1 MKERIKKMRK
11 ALKLTQQEFAN
22 RIGISRNNVATYE
35 VGKSNPGEA
44 VVSLICREFNVN
56 ENWLRT
62 GEGEMFIKRDR
73 EDEIAAAVHQLL
85 SGESAEFKKRLISVL
100 VSLKEEHWEIL
111 EDKVKELAAA
121 HQEDTKSPAP
131 QPADTASYT
140 DDELAIYEKVK
151 AIKEREADPER
162 TALHAELDAALDEK
176 EGASA
181 ASGSN
186 GSTRNLA

>member
-1 MKERIKKMRK
+1 MTIGERIKKLRK
-11 ALKLTQQEFAN
+11 HLDLTQGDFAK
-22 RIGISRNNVATYE
+22 RIGATQNTMTRYE
-35 VGKSNPGEA
+35 TDKINPSTAA
-44 VVSLICREFNVN
+44 VTLICREFNVN

-121 HQEDTKSPAP
+121 HQEDTQSPAP
-131 QPADTASYT
+131 QPDA
-140 DDELAIYEKVK
+140 EHLAPFP
-151 AIKEREADPER
+151 AERPAWLTEEQWAWLQRNR
-162 TALHAELDAALDEK
+162 TAEAGRNAAAGSSDSTDCR
-176 EGASA
+176 EGE
-181 ASGSN
+181 
-186 GSTRNLA
+186 

>member
-1 MKERIKKMRK
+1 MNERIKKLRK
-11 ALKLTQQEFAN
+11 SLELTQQGFAD
-22 RIGISRNNVATYE
+22 RIKTSRNNIAGYE
-35 VGKSNPGEA
+35 AGTRAPSEA

-121 HQEDTKSPAP
+121 HQEDTQSPAP
-131 QPADTASYT
+131 QPDAEHLTTAPPT
-140 DDELAIYEKVK
+140 
-151 AIKEREADPER
+151 ERPSRMTEEEWANFQRNR
-162 TALHAELDAALDEK
+162 TAEDV
-176 EGASA
+176 
-181 ASGSN
+181 SN
-186 GSTRNLA
+186 SEAGLSDMEA

>member
-1 MKERIKKMRK
+1 MTIGERIKKIRQAK
-11 ALKLTQQEFAN
+11 HLTQQDLADRMGVKRNTIAIYETN
-22 RIGISRNNVATYE
+22 RSIPST
-35 VGKSNPGEA
+35 A

-121 HQEDTKSPAP
+121 HQEDTQSPAP
-131 QPADTASYT
+131 QPDA
-140 DDELAIYEKVK
+140 EHLAPFPT
-151 AIKEREADPER
+151 ERPAWMSEEDWTWLQRRR
-162 TALHAELDAALDEK
+162 TAEDGGK
-176 EGASA
+176 EEAGL
-181 ASGSN
+181 SGS
-186 GSTRNLA
+186 GA

>member
-1 MKERIKKMRK
+1 
-11 ALKLTQQEFAN
+11 
-22 RIGISRNNVATYE
+22 
-35 VGKSNPGEA
+35 
-44 VVSLICREFNVN
+44 VVSLICREFSVD

-121 HQEDTKSPAP
+121 HQEDTQSPAP
-131 QPADTASYT
+131 QPDAEHLTTAPPT
-140 DDELAIYEKVK
+140 
-151 AIKEREADPER
+151 ERPSWMTEEEWANFQRNR
-162 TALHAELDAALDEK
+162 TAEDV
-176 EGASA
+176 
-181 ASGSN
+181 SN
-186 GSTRNLA
+186 SEAGLSDMEA

>member
-121 HQEDTKSPAP
+121 HQEDTQSPAP
-131 QPADTASYT
+131 QPDA
-140 DDELAIYEKVK
+140 EHLAPFP
-151 AIKEREADPER
+151 AERPAWMSEEDWTWLQRRR
-162 TALHAELDAALDEK
+162 TAEDGGSEEAGLSGLTGCQ
-176 EGASA
+176 EGE
-181 ASGSN
+181 
-186 GSTRNLA
+186 

>member
-1 MKERIKKMRK
+1 MTR
-11 ALKLTQQEFAN
+11 
-22 RIGISRNNVATYE
+22 YE
-35 VGKSNPGEA
+35 TDKINPSTAA
-44 VVSLICREFNVN
+44 VTLICREFNVN

-121 HQEDTKSPAP
+121 HQEDTQSPAP
-131 QPADTASYT
+131 QPDAEHLTTAPPT
-140 DDELAIYEKVK
+140 
-151 AIKEREADPER
+151 ERPSWMTEEEWANFQRNR
-162 TALHAELDAALDEK
+162 TAEDV
-176 EGASA
+176 
-181 ASGSN
+181 SN
-186 GSTRNLA
+186 SEAGLSDMEA

>member
-1 MKERIKKMRK
+1 MKERIKEMRK

-121 HQEDTKSPAP
+121 HQEDTQSPAP
-131 QPADTASYT
+131 QPDA
-140 DDELAIYEKVK
+140 EHLAPFPT
-151 AIKEREADPER
+151 ERPAWMSEEDWAWLQRRR
-162 TALHAELDAALDEK
+162 TAEDGGSEEDGSSDLTGCQ
-176 EGASA
+176 EGE
-181 ASGSN
+181 
-186 GSTRNLA
+186 

>member
-1 MKERIKKMRK
+1 MRERIKKMRK

-121 HQEDTKSPAP
+121 HQEDTQSPTP
-131 QPADTASYT
+131 QPDA
-140 DDELAIYEKVK
+140 EHLAPFPE
-151 AIKEREADPER
+151 ERPAWMSEEDWTWLQRRR
-162 TALHAELDAALDEK
+162 TAEDGGSEEAGL
-176 EGASA
+176 
-181 ASGSN
+181 SGST
-186 GSTRNLA
+186 GCQEGE

>member
-1 MKERIKKMRK
+1 MNERIKKLRK
-11 ALKLTQQEFAN
+11 SLELTQQGFAD
-22 RIGISRNNVATYE
+22 RIKTSRNNIAGYE
-35 VGKSNPGEA
+35 AGTRAPSEA

-121 HQEDTKSPAP
+121 HQEDTQSPAP
-131 QPADTASYT
+131 QPDAEHLTTAPPT
-140 DDELAIYEKVK
+140 
-151 AIKEREADPER
+151 ERPSWMTEEEWANFQRNR
-162 TALHAELDAALDEK
+162 TAEDV
-176 EGASA
+176 
-181 ASGSN
+181 SN
-186 GSTRNLA
+186 SEAGLSDMEA

>member
-1 MKERIKKMRK
+1 MTIGERIKKVRK
-11 ALKLTQQEFAN
+11 NKELTQQALAKRLGTTQNAIARYETN
-22 RIGISRNNVATYE
+22 RVTPSA
-35 VGKSNPGEA
+35 A
-44 VVSLICREFNVN
+44 VISLICREFSVD

-121 HQEDTKSPAP
+121 HQEDTQSPAP
-131 QPADTASYT
+131 QPDA
-140 DDELAIYEKVK
+140 EHLAPFPE
-151 AIKEREADPER
+151 ERPAWMSEEDWTWLQRRR
-162 TALHAELDAALDEK
+162 TAEVVRNEEAGLSGLTGCR
-176 EGASA
+176 EGE
-181 ASGSN
+181 
-186 GSTRNLA
+186 

>member
-1 MKERIKKMRK
+1 MTIGERIKKLRK
-11 ALKLTQQEFAN
+11 AENLTQQAFAEK
-22 RIGISRNNVATYE
+22 ICVKRNTVATYE
-35 VGKSNPGEA
+35 MGRSIPA
-44 VVSLICREFNVN
+44 DSAISLICREFNVN

-121 HQEDTKSPAP
+121 HQEDTQSPAP
-131 QPADTASYT
+131 QPDA
-140 DDELAIYEKVK
+140 EHLAPFP
-151 AIKEREADPER
+151 AERPAWMSEEDWAWLQRRR
-162 TALHAELDAALDEK
+162 TAEDGGSEEAGLSGLTDCQ
-176 EGASA
+176 EGE
-181 ASGSN
+181 
-186 GSTRNLA
+186 

>member
-1 MKERIKKMRK
+1 MTIGERIKKVRK
-11 ALKLTQQEFAN
+11 NKELTQQALAKRLGTTQNAIARYETN
-22 RIGISRNNVATYE
+22 RVTPSA
-35 VGKSNPGEA
+35 A
-44 VVSLICREFNVN
+44 VISLICREFSVD

-121 HQEDTKSPAP
+121 HQEDTQSPAP
-131 QPADTASYT
+131 QPDA
-140 DDELAIYEKVK
+140 EPLAPFPE
-151 AIKEREADPER
+151 ERPAWISEEDWTWLQRRR
-162 TALHAELDAALDEK
+162 TAEDGGSEEAGL
-176 EGASA
+176 
-181 ASGSN
+181 SGST
-186 GSTRNLA
+186 GCRESE